1 MYECE
6 DDLDVLND
14 ISEDD
19 LLDDCD
25 YEFEEFDNYKAEL
38 NMKGHRFRFVPES
51 EGIGE

>member
-1 MYECE
+1 MQEYEPDYFNE
-6 DDLDVLND
+6 T
-14 ISEDD
+14 EDD

-38 NMKGHRFRFVPES
+38 NLKGNRFRYVPES